1 MEVFNES
8 FSQHCDEITAAMRGD
23 KKMRE
28 KNPDWLNQHDQLK
41 QLLQKQESLSDTMKK
56 EEEVYRQ
63 EREERERL
71 GLTGDA
77 AVKHYNDFMH
87 SHGMDHLMVKE

>member
-1 MEVFNES
+1 
-8 FSQHCDEITAAMRGD
+8 MRGD